1 MTNEIDGVA
10 ETLAVERMG
19 RVLASWRESINA
31 EGTSASIG
39 PDVDRHWPGHVDAA
53 VAILKTL
60 REPDAGMAAIGD
72 VTIWRRMIDA
82 AILGR
87 ARLDADSAPVAE
99 PPPVRD
105 AGTATHAHHG
115 AWTKRDERL
124 DESFPASDPAP
135 VNPGVD

>member
-1 MTNEIDGVA
+1 MTTDIDGVTQ
-10 ETLAVERMG
+10 TLAVERMA
-19 RVLASWRESINA
+19 RVLASWRSSINA
-31 EGTSASIG
+31 EGDSTSAG
-39 PDVDRHWPGHVDAA
+39 PDVDRDWPGHVDAA

-87 ARLDADSAPVAE
+87 ARLDLQGGPVPE
-99 PPPVRD
+99 LLKVRD
-105 AGTATHAHHG
+105 AGTASHAHDG